1 MITNTRSAEMSLL
14 DGRPVAYRPRSRQS
28 SDSVGKRHGLRM
40 EEGGGPVKITTTSN
54 VAIRRA
60 VTPSATCATSG
71 WLTETVTGDQKKF
84 NGKSTARRT
93 QSVPRDLDH
102 RRTPV

>member
-1 MITNTRSAEMSLL
+1 
-14 DGRPVAYRPRSRQS
+14 
-28 SDSVGKRHGLRM
+28 M
-40 EEGGGPVKITTTSN
+40 EITTTSN

-60 VTPSATCATSG
+60 VTPSVTCARVLVTAGGSRPGFGASPMAWRPQAADLTYATSG
-71 WLTETVTGDQKKF
+71 SLTETVTGDQKKF

-93 QSVPRDLDH
+93 QFVPRDLDH